1 MYDVTADAHN
11 ILIIRSD
18 IVCVSSDV
26 IHNIAPSDQSE
37 KVIWNEEL
45 DKAFNAVK
53 KAIASPQ
60 GIQVPRR
67 SDRLQTSSDF
77 SKTANAIGGM
87 LTSNWEVNGQRKTLL
102 GGHYSARI
110 EGLRSTWFQCDG
122 EAHAC
127 KQVLTHFAPVI
138 RDSMHESVHLTD
150 SMPVVMAWKRMLVG
164 RFSTSPRISTLLV
177 TLAGLSI
184 RLQHSPGSNQLL
196 TDQSSRNPPDPC
208 IGKCEICLFNKTE
221 ADNLDKVYALNAEDD
236 NEDIRDDI
244 SATPYLQLKTWLNEQ
259 RNDAVHCKLMS
270 LINTGQEPKKNRLLR
285 LSNTFTRCTSRTTS
299 KFINRG

>member
-87 LTSNWEVNGQRKTLL
+87 LTSN
-102 GGHYSARI
+102 
-110 EGLRSTWFQCDG
+110 
-122 EAHAC
+122 
-127 KQVLTHFAPVI
+127 
-138 RDSMHESVHLTD
+138 
-150 SMPVVMAWKRMLVG
+150 
-164 RFSTSPRISTLLV
+164 
-177 TLAGLSI
+177 
-184 RLQHSPGSNQLL
+184 
-196 TDQSSRNPPDPC
+196 
-208 IGKCEICLFNKTE
+208 
-221 ADNLDKVYALNAEDD
+221 
-236 NEDIRDDI
+236 
-244 SATPYLQLKTWLNEQ
+244 
-259 RNDAVHCKLMS
+259 
-270 LINTGQEPKKNRLLR
+270 
-285 LSNTFTRCTSRTTS
+285 
-299 KFINRG
+299 